1 MGPVERMV
9 RRRHK
14 ERLKDAFLTEPSE
27 EIEFNSALLFLM
39 NGKDARAKPNLFGL
53 QC

>member
-14 ERLKDAFLTEPSE
+14 ESLKDAFLTQRSE
-27 EIEFNSALLFLM
+27 EIEFNSVLHFLM
-39 NGKDARAKPNLFGL
+39 NSKDARAKPNIFGL

>member
-14 ERLKDAFLTEPSE
+14 ESLKDAFLTQPSE
-27 EIEFNSALLFLM
+27 EIEFNSVPHFLM
-39 NGKDARAKPNLFGL
+39 NSKDARVKPKVFDL

>member
-9 RRRHK
+9 RRRLK
-14 ERLKDAFLTEPSE
+14 EGLKDAFLTQPSE
-27 EIEFNSALLFLM
+27 EIEFNSVLLILM
-39 NGKDARAKPNLFGL
+39 NGKDARAKPNIFGL